1 MRLKNG
7 FSKPDVGQSTFRR
20 IADNAISLLALQ
32 GVTYVIQFFTFPYL
46 LRTLGTK
53 QFGAIAFASS
63 VMAQLILLTDF
74 GFNASATRQIA
85 INRDDESKVNSIF
98 SSVMGVKLVLLIISA
113 LSTVALALCAHK
125 FRAQAPLFA
134 VVFSQVI
141 GSVLFPYWLFQGM
154 ERMRLISAIS
164 LIARLVTTGLIF
176 LVIHHP
182 EDYILAAGCQS
193 LGILL
198 QGLIAVWYVLT
209 VMKIRF
215 IPPSLDALW
224 WQVKDSIHAF
234 YAAAMGNLI
243 GGSSVLFL
251 GFFKDLNIV
260 GSYAAIERV
269 ARAEVLLLMPIMQA
283 VYPHISQRFY
293 HGRNTGNQAIFKF
306 ALLFL
311 SGSTILLAAVSI
323 FSKQI
328 LRLLYGQKLLFQAPL
343 FSTFSLW
350 ALLSLANTL
359 MGLHYL
365 IASGHSKEYGKS
377 VFWSA
382 LLTVFLFVI
391 LIPGLDGWGAL
402 TGVIAGEILQAA
414 MMLHF
419 IFTINRKS
427 TQPTQTSMP

>member
-1 MRLKNG
+1 MKARNG
-7 FSKPDVGQSTFRR
+7 VSKPDVGQSTFRR
-20 IADNAISLLALQ
+20 IADNAASLLALQ

-63 VMAQLILLTDF
+63 VMAQLLLLTDF

-85 INRDDESKVNSIF
+85 IGRDHEPKVSNIF
-98 SSVMGVKLVLLIISA
+98 SAVMGVKLFLLGVSA
-113 LSTVALALCAHK
+113 LSTIALVLCVHK
-125 FRAQAPLFA
+125 FRAQGMLFA
-134 VVFSQVI
+134 VVFSQVV
-141 GSVLFPYWLFQGM
+141 GNVLFPYWLFQGM
-154 ERMRLISAIS
+154 ERLRLISAIS
-164 LIARLVTTGLIF
+164 LGARLVTTGLIF
-176 LVIHHP
+176 LLVHSP
-182 EDYILAAGCQS
+182 EDYLMAAGCQS

-198 QGLIAVWYVLT
+198 QGVIAVWYVLA
-209 VMKIRF
+209 VMKIRVK
-215 IPPSLDALW
+215 IPSLDDLW
-224 WQVKDSIHAF
+224 WQIKDSIHAF

-251 GFFKDLNIV
+251 GFFKDLNVV
-260 GSYAAIERV
+260 GNYAAIERV
-269 ARAEVLLLMPIMQA
+269 ARAEVLLLMPVMQA
-283 VYPHISQRFY
+283 VYPYISQRFY
-293 HGRNTGNQAIFKF
+293 HGRSTGNQAIFKF

-311 SGSTILLAAVSI
+311 GGSTILLAAVSI

-328 LRLLYGQKLLFQAPL
+328 LHLLYGQKLLFQANL

-365 IASGHSKEYGKS
+365 IASGYSKEYGKS

-382 LLTVFLFVI
+382 LLTIFLFI
-391 LIPGLDGWGAL
+391 TLIPGLAGWGAL

-414 MMLHF
+414 MMLYF
-419 IFTINRKS
+419 IFSINRK
-427 TQPTQTSMP
+427 PTVPIQMGMP